1 MSPSTDIAQT
11 QGVLQGDPMSP
22 VLFNVMTGDIGRA
35 IGPRN
40 VKLLMYADDM
50 AILSKNPEDL
60 QVAIENIRSWAQENS
75 MEINSAKTK
84 AMKFRRG
91 GRLSKKDCFTC
102 GDSVLEIVP
111 SFKYLGVTLQTTG
124 TTFTMHIKDRTT
136 AAINSSYDIPMIQ
149 RLSLPTAMAL
159 LRLKVAPVA
168 TYGIQLIWNHLTAR
182 NLKTLEN
189 VKARYLKRAL
199 SLSKYTRNSYVY
211 LIAGESYFIEDIRT
225 CFNLPITQAYEDVI
239 IERRQKA
246 TAVPKEIM
254 ETDAMKTDVW
264 KGPNFLLRHQYTR
277 FAAHGF
283 HGKICQDASYHD
295 PKEDC
300 RCTLCDEPCSKYHL

>member
-1 MSPSTDIAQT
+1 MVFIQLRNSND
-11 QGVLQGDPMSP
+11 GFDFKLCF
-22 VLFNVMTGDIGRA
+22 FN
-35 IGPRN
+35 
-40 VKLLMYADDM
+40 
-50 AILSKNPEDL
+50 
-60 QVAIENIRSWAQENS
+60 IEVW
-75 MEINSAKTK
+75 K
-84 AMKFRRG
+84 A
-91 GRLSKKDCFTC
+91 
-102 GDSVLEIVP
+102 
-111 SFKYLGVTLQTTG
+111 
-124 TTFTMHIKDRTT
+124 
-136 AAINSSYDIPMIQ
+136 
-149 RLSLPTAMAL
+149 
-159 LRLKVAPVA
+159 APVA
-168 TYGIQLIWNHLTAR
+168 TYGIQLLWNHVTAR

-225 CFNLPITQAYEDVI
+225 CFNLPSTQAYEDVI

-264 KGPNFLLRHQYTR
+264 KGPNFLLRHLYTR

-300 RCTLCDEPCSKYHL
+300 RCRLCDEPCSRYHLLKWKPRTSFFLPITKRRLKGYKVTTSVY